1 MVKPD
6 GKPTE
11 ETLSGMVDQLKRD
24 ALSWATAEQALLSA
38 RVKSGMKR
46 LELAAILMIAVL
58 MLAIAGSVTLANVL
72 VLSLSG
78 SLGPTM
84 AGLVVSI
91 ALLLAGL
98 ALIFW
103 IRSLLRP
110 GEFKGRAQSAAKVI
124 WSALNESN

>member
-124 WSALNESN
+124 WSALNEPN